1 MAKQKVKVLGQD
13 FETVGELIE
22 ALSQLPAN
30 TPLNPFGSSNA
41 ILFYITKDHRAYLDE
56 NYDWIED
63 EATMEE
69 LEDQLQ

>member
-1 MAKQKVKVLGQD
+1 MVRSENSNVPNVPQTERKV
-13 FETVGELIE
+13 I
-22 ALSQLPAN
+22 
-30 TPLNPFGSSNA
+30 
-41 ILFYITKDHRAYLDE
+41 LDE